1 MASHFFF
8 DQTDLSK
15 DIAENITKEALQT
28 CEDGELYLEYKE
40 SEAVALDDSKIK
52 SSSYDVTQGFG
63 LRGVSGEQT
72 TYSHANEISEA
83 ALKRASQV
91 VQETKKGGTFAAPPA
106 KTNQKLYTDENP
118 LDKVPFKAKVDLLGA
133 IDMYL
138 RKKDPRIKQ
147 VSANLRGSW
156 QVVQILRPDG
166 YSASDYRPFTVL
178 NIIVAIEENGRMEMG
193 RSVIG
198 IKGFYDDII
207 KEATW
212 KHHADEAHR
221 KASTNLKAVPA
232 PAGEMPVV
240 LGPGIPGVLLHE
252 AVGHGLEGDFN
263 RKGSS
268 TFSKS
273 MGQRI
278 AAPGVTVIDGGNI
291 TNMDHAHGNL
301 TIDDEGT
308 PTSQTVLIEDG
319 IMTGHMNDRLNAR
332 LMGEKA
338 TGNGRRQSFA
348 HTPMPRMTNTFMLAG
363 NHTQEE
369 MIQSVDKGIIALDFG
384 GGQVDITSGKFVFS
398 TSEAYLIEKGKITT
412 PIKGATLVGSGAEVM
427 QKITMIGDD
436 LVLDQGVGMCGKGG
450 QSVVVGLGQPSLK
463 ISSLTVGGTG

>member
-8 DQTDLSK
+8 DRTDL
-15 DIAENITKEALQT
+15 TKERAEKITQEALHH
-28 CEDGELYLEYKE
+28 CEDGELFLEYKE
-40 SEAVALDDSKIK
+40 SEAIAFDDGKVK
-52 SSSYDVTQGFG
+52 TSSFDVTQGFG
-63 LRGVSGEQT
+63 VRGVSGEQT
-72 TYSHANEISEA
+72 SYSHGNEISED
-83 ALKRASQV
+83 ALLRAGQV
-91 VQETKKGGTFAAPPA
+91 VQNMKKGGNFAAPPA
-106 KTNQKLYTDENP
+106 KTNQKLYSDENP
-118 LDKVPFKAKVDLLGA
+118 LDKVAFKTKVDLLGT
-133 IDMYL
+133 IDQYL

-147 VSANLRGSW
+147 VSANIRGSW

-166 YSASDYRPFTVL
+166 YVATDYRPFTIL
-178 NIIVAIEENGRMEMG
+178 NVIVTIEDNGRLEMG

-198 IKGFYDDII
+198 IKGFYEDII
-207 KEATW
+207 EDKVW
-212 KHHADEAHR
+212 KHHADEALR
-221 KASTNLKAVPA
+221 KATVNLQAVGA

-240 LGPGIPGVLLHE
+240 LGAGIPGVLLHE

-268 TFSKS
+268 SFSNC
-273 MGQRI
+273 MGERI

-291 TNMDHAHGNL
+291 TDMDHAHGNL

-308 PTSQTVLIEDG
+308 PSSRTTLIEDG

-332 LMGEKA
+332 LLGEKA

-348 HTPMPRMTNTFMLAG
+348 HTPMPRMTNTFMLGG

-369 MIQSVDKGIIALDFG
+369 MVQSVENGILALDFG

-398 TSEAYLIEKGKITT
+398 TSEAYLIENGKVTA
-412 PIKGATLVGSGAEVM
+412 PLKGATLVGSGAEVM
-427 QKITMIGDD
+427 KRITMIGND
-436 LVLDQGVGMCGKGG
+436 LTLDHGVGMCGKGG

-463 ISSLTVGGTG
+463 ISQLTVGGTG